1 MPSYKLTFGDRVLT
15 YPGHAGYVGFEN
27 GPTYTYTTL
36 WETNSPFN
44 NMYSITLN
52 DSIDNYDEYIVYGS
66 ANRDNQFWLDTQ
78 NRYTVNH
85 GAVNQGGCFYAGRWN
100 TDSTYI
106 LLNGTEMWLSGTSGY
121 VSSSYFF
128 GQGNNTTNWAQGTYN
143 TARAVDLHPYKI
155 VGIKEIK

>member
-15 YPGHAGYVGFEN
+15 YPGWNGYVGFEN

-36 WETNSPFN
+36 WETNSPFK

-78 NRYTVNH
+78 NRYVVSP
-85 GAVNQGGCFYAGRWN
+85 GKVNQGGCFYAGRWN

-121 VSSSYFF
+121 VNSSYFY
-128 GQGNNTTNWAQGTYN
+128 GQGNNVTTWAQGTYN
-143 TARAVDLHPYKI
+143 TARHVDLHPYKI